1 MMMKEGGIYL
11 NKFIE
16 CSDEIE
22 EVVGEGL
29 YTENG
34 QFIHVATSDSS
45 VADLFE
51 KRQQDSLM
59 VKKLTFKK
67 DKGKTVFSGPYIV
80 KDFDGPDE
88 GEWNIKLKK
97 SLRR

>member
-1 MMMKEGGIYL
+1 M

-16 CSDEIE
+16 CSDEID

-34 QFIHVATSDSS
+34 QFIHVSTSDSS
-45 VADLFE
+45 VANLFA
-51 KRQQDSLM
+51 KRQQDALL
-59 VKKLTFKK
+59 VKKLTFKRE
-67 DKGKTVFSGPYIV
+67 KGKTVFSGPLLV
-80 KDFDGPDE
+80 KDFNGPEE

>member
-1 MMMKEGGIYL
+1 MNEGGNLL
-11 NKFIE
+11 NKKFIE

-22 EVVGEGL
+22 KVVGEGL
-29 YTENG
+29 YTESG
-34 QFIHVATSDSS
+34 QFLQVSTSDSS

-51 KRQQDSLM
+51 KRQQDEIM

-67 DKGKTVFSGPYIV
+67 EKGKTVFSGPYIV
-80 KDFDGPDE
+80 KDFDGPNE

>member
-1 MMMKEGGIYL
+1 MKEGGILL

-16 CSDEIE
+16 CSDEVE
-22 EVVGEGL
+22 KVVGEGL
-29 YTENG
+29 YTESG
-34 QFIHVATSDSS
+34 QFLQVATSDSS

-51 KRQQDSLM
+51 KRQLDKIM

-67 DKGKTVFSGPYIV
+67 EKGKMVFSGPYIV

-97 SLRR
+97 SFRR

>member
-1 MMMKEGGIYL
+1 MKEGGILL

-22 EVVGEGL
+22 KVVGEGL
-29 YTENG
+29 YTESG
-34 QFIHVATSDSS
+34 QFLQVATSDSS

-51 KRQQDSLM
+51 KRQQDEIM

-67 DKGKTVFSGPYIV
+67 ENGKTVFSGPYIV